1 MKVVIIGGAGRVGS
15 NTAFALQLGGAVRE
29 VGLID
34 VAEDAARGEAL
45 DLLHGSAFVAP
56 QRFSAGG
63 YELVPEA
70 DLVIIT
76 AGLRRRPDES
86 RLALINRNVALFREI
101 LGKAKE
107 AGWKEGAVLLV
118 VTNPVDVLTYL
129 AVRESGLPPERVM
142 GLGTM
147 LDTTRFRSLLAEHF
161 GTDPTQVDALIL
173 GEHGDSMV
181 PIWSTA
187 TVNGVPIKNLPGY
200 SETAVQEIFE
210 RTKGSGAEVI
220 RLKGGAGYAVGVAV
234 REVVNA
240 IALDRKAVLPVS
252 SLLQGAYGIRQ
263 VCLSVPTVVG
273 RFGVEGHV
281 EMGLWPKELSGLQR
295 SAEVLRETIGKVL

>member
-1 MKVVIIGGAGRVGS
+1 M
-15 NTAFALQLGGAVRE
+15 RE

-56 QRFSAGG
+56 QRFYAGG

-200 SETAVQEIFE
+200 SEAAVQEIFE